1 MIDLNKIVNDTLI
14 QMESENF
21 VEKVVKSTLEKTIKS
36 VVDDV
41 FTSYSDFGKNLKNHI
56 KENININFDK
66 LGLEGYNGLVLAAVK
81 ENLDRTITVQGVE
94 KIKESID
101 EMLRDTKSEYTLT
114 EIIEK
119 AKEDTTKEEYERDY
133 DEQIKLIIEKSS
145 GGYKRIY
152 LDNEDEEP
160 DYKWQYG
167 YHISIDEKGKPY
179 SIKFKGE
186 EIDTKK
192 IMGGL
197 YGLDKLLFKIYAS
210 GAKIILDKGEEVDDY
225 EYDLYYTH
233 EDY

>member
-1 MIDLNKIVNDTLI
+1 MINLNKIVNDTLV

-21 VEKVVKSTLEKTIKS
+21 VEKVVKNTLEKTIKS
-36 VVDDV
+36 IVDDV
-41 FTSYSDFGKNLKNHI
+41 FESYSDFGKNLKNHI

-133 DEQIKLIIEKSS
+133 DEQVHLIIEKSS
-145 GGYKRIY
+145 YGYKHIY
-152 LDNEDEEP
+152 LDNEDDKPEN
-160 DYKWQYG
+160 KWNYG
-167 YHISIDEKGKPY
+167 YKIDIDKEGKPY
-179 SIKFKGE
+179 SIQLKGQ
-186 EIDTKK
+186 EINTKK

-210 GAKIILDKGEEVDDY
+210 GAKIILDKGEETDDY

-233 EDY
+233 ED